1 MDLDS
6 SREDN
11 TGVENQNEP
20 GEEANQPPEPERGNG
35 MNLWAIAREIQTFV
49 IGFITSLLPG
59 FEQHND

>member
-1 MDLDS
+1 MSLDS
-6 SREDN
+6 SPEDN
-11 TGVENQNEP
+11 AGVENENEP
-20 GEEANQPPEPERGNG
+20 VEEANQQPEPERGNG